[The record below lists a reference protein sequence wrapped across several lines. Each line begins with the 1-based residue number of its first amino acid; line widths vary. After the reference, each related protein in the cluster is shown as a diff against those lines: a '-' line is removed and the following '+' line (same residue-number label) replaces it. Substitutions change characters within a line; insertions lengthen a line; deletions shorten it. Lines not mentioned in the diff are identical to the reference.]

1 MKFIVKK
8 DVNEGKILDIWQTAR
23 ECAKDMGVT
32 EPAISIALK
41 NGGTCKNFKIERMEL
56 EKADILE
63 IAQR

>member
-8 DVNEGKILDIWQTAR
+8 DSNDGKILDIWQTAR

-41 NGGTCKNFKIERMEL
+41 NSGKCKNFLIEKIEL
-56 EKADILE
+56 SKADVLE